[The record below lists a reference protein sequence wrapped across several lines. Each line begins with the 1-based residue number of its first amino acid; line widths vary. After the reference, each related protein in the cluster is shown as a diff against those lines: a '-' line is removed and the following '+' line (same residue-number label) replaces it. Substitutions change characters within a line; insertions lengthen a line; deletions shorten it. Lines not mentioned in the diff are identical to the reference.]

1 MTLIKSISGIRGTI
15 GGGGDD
21 NLTPPNLVTFVSA
34 YAEQIKEK
42 FAEIKNPSI
51 VLGRDGRISGAPV
64 YDLVSATLRLLG
76 LNVLSLDL
84 ATTPTV
90 EMSVI
95 REKAQGGII
104 LSASHNPRQ
113 WNALKLLNEQG
124 EFLNA
129 DDGQELLARTK
140 TASFNYAEVDS
151 IGEQKI
157 IKDALEGHIQA
168 ILALK
173 LVKAPEITKANFK
186 VVVDGINSVGAFA
199 IPELL
204 KALGLKNIE
213 VINAEVNGEFNHN
226 PEPLD
231 KHLNEIKERVKTS
244 KADLG
249 IVVDPDVD
257 RLAFIDENG
266 EMFGEEYTLVAVA
279 DYVMHDSCSC
289 YYQKISVSNLS
300 SSRALKD
307 ITEKRGGAYYAT
319 AVGEVNVV
327 TKMKETGAIIGGE
340 GNGGIIFPELHY
352 GRDALVG
359 TALFL
364 SALADNKMKMSEY
377 KKQFPQYEMVKD
389 RIDLE
394 IGTDVPAILEKVK
407 TKFSGENITD
417 IDGIKIDWEDSW
429 VHLRASNTEP
439 IIRIYAEAKTMKQA
453 ELKVKEVKDIILAD
467 FS

>member
-1 MTLIKSISGIRGTI
+1 MSLIKSISGIRGTI
-15 GGGGDD
+15 GGKSED
-21 NLTPPNLVTFVSA
+21 NLTPPNLVGFVSA
-34 YAEQIKEK
+34 YAAQVKEK
-42 FAEIKNPSI
+42 FAEIKTPGV
-51 VLGRDGRISGAPV
+51 VLGRDGRISGPV
-64 YDLVSATLRLLG
+64 LYELVSSTLRMCG
-76 LNVLSLDL
+76 INVIELDL

-90 EMSVI
+90 EMIVI
-95 REKAQGGII
+95 GEKAQGGII
-104 LSASHNPRQ
+104 LSASHNPRE

-129 DDGQELLARTK
+129 EDGLQILSRAKKFDFEY
-140 TASFNYAEVDS
+140 ASVDEF
-151 IGEQKI
+151 GGKI
-157 IKDALEGHIQA
+157 KIEDALERHIKA
-168 ILALK
+168 IMALK
-173 LVKAPEITKANFK
+173 LVNAENIHKANFK
-186 VVVDGINSVGAFA
+186 IVVDGINSVGALA
-199 IPELL
+199 IPALL
-204 KALGLKNIE
+204 KELGLDNVE
-213 VINAEVNGEFNHN
+213 VINAEINGEFAHN

-231 KHLNEIKERVKTS
+231 KHLTEIKKRVLAS
-244 KADLG
+244 GADLG

-257 RLAFIDENG
+257 RLAFIDEKG

-359 TALFL
+359 AALFL
-364 SALADNKMKMSEY
+364 SALADNDMRMSEY
-377 KKQFPQYEMVKD
+377 RKQFPDYQMIKD
-389 RIDLE
+389 RLDLE
-394 IGTDVPAILEKVK
+394 PGTDVAKILEAVK
-407 TKFSGENITD
+407 EKYQGEEITD
-417 IDGIKIDWEDSW
+417 IDGVKIDWSEAW

-439 IIRIYAEAKTMKQA
+439 IIRIYAEAKKL
-453 ELKVKEVKDIILAD
+453 ELAQEKVSEIKELLANI
-467 FS
+467 

>member
-1 MTLIKSISGIRGTI
+1 MPLIKSISGIRGTI
-15 GGGGDD
+15 GGKSED
-21 NLTPPNLVTFVSA
+21 NLTPPNLVAFVSA
-34 YAEQIKEK
+34 YAAQVKEK
-42 FAEIKNPSI
+42 FAEIKKPSV
-51 VLGRDGRISGAPV
+51 VLGRDGRISGPII
-64 YDLVSATLRLLG
+64 YELVSSILRMCCID
-76 LNVLSLDL
+76 VIELDL

-90 EMSVI
+90 EMIVI
-95 REKAQGGII
+95 SEKAQGGII
-104 LSASHNPRQ
+104 LSASHNPRE

-129 DDGQELLARTK
+129 EDGLQILSRAKENNFEYASVDELG
-140 TASFNYAEVDS
+140 VQ
-151 IGEQKI
+151 IKI
-157 IKDALEGHIQA
+157 EDALERHIRA

-173 LVKAPEITKANFK
+173 LVKAADIHKANFK
-186 VVVDGINSVGAFA
+186 IVVDGINSVGALA
-199 IPELL
+199 IPALL
-204 KALGLKNIE
+204 KALGLENVE
-213 VINAEVNGEFNHN
+213 VINAEVSGEFAHN

-231 KHLNEIKERVKTS
+231 KHLTVIKERVLAS
-244 KADLG
+244 GADLG

-257 RLAFIDENG
+257 RLAFINEKG

-364 SALADNKMKMSEY
+364 SALADNGMKMSEY
-377 KKQFPQYEMVKD
+377 RKQFPNYQMIKD
-389 RIDLE
+389 RLDLE
-394 IGTDVPAILEKVK
+394 PGTDVPKILEAVK
-407 TKFSGENITD
+407 EKYQGEQISD
-417 IDGIKIDWEDSW
+417 IDGVKIDWEDSW
-429 VHLRASNTEP
+429 LHLRASNTEP
-439 IIRIYAEAKTMKQA
+439 IIRIYAEAKTIEEA
-453 ELKVKEVKDIILAD
+453 EERVKGIKDFLEDIE
-467 FS
+467 

>member
-1 MTLIKSISGIRGTI
+1 MSLIKSISGIRGTM
-15 GGGGDD
+15 GGESDD
-21 NLTPPNLVTFVSA
+21 NLTPPNLVAFVSA
-34 YAEQIKEK
+34 YAAQVKEK
-42 FAEIKNPSI
+42 FAEIKKPSV
-51 VLGRDGRISGAPV
+51 VLGRDGRISGPV
-64 YDLVSATLRLLG
+64 LYNLVSSTLRMCG
-76 LNVLSLDL
+76 LNVIGLGL

-90 EMSVI
+90 EMMVI

-104 LSASHNPRQ
+104 LSASHNPRE
-113 WNALKLLNEQG
+113 WNALKLLNELG

-129 DDGQELLARTK
+129 EDGEEILKKAQLNI
-140 TASFNYAEVDS
+140 FNYAKVDEVG
-151 IGEQKI
+151 GEVI
-157 IKDALEGHIQA
+157 IKDALESHIQS

-173 LVKAPEITKANFK
+173 LVKAIDIAKANFK
-186 VVVDGINSVGAFA
+186 VIVDGINSVGALA

-204 KALGLKNIE
+204 KALGLENVE
-213 VINAEVNGEFNHN
+213 VINAEINGEFAHN

-231 KHLNEIKERVKTS
+231 KHLTEIKERVLAS
-244 KADLG
+244 GADLG

-257 RLAFIDENG
+257 RLAFIDEKG

-327 TKMKETGAIIGGE
+327 TKMKDTGAIIGGE
-340 GNGGIIFPELHY
+340 GNGGIILPELHY

-364 SALADNKMKMSEY
+364 SALVDSGLKMSEY
-377 KKQFPQYEMVKD
+377 RKLFPDYKMIKD
-389 RIDLE
+389 RVDLE
-394 IGTDVPAILEKVK
+394 VGTDMAKILEAVK
-407 TKFSGENITD
+407 EKYQGEEITD
-417 IDGIKIDWEDSW
+417 IDGIKIDWPEVW

-439 IIRIYAEAKTMKQA
+439 IIRIYAEAKKL
-453 ELKVKEVKDIILAD
+453 ELAQEKVGEIKELLA
-467 FS
+467 SI